1 MAKRGKESKK
11 LKIPFYP
18 KGSNK
23 DEYVEKNDY
32 IVNTLDEKLV
42 RDYTGYNFR
51 DIDDLEVFEFWL
63 LLRDSYI
70 YKLKQSEEGMKYLDK
85 CWILEQTKPDRQALR
100 EHFGK
105 AGN

>member
-1 MAKRGKESKK
+1 M
-11 LKIPFYP
+11 
-18 KGSNK
+18 
-23 DEYVEKNDY
+23 
-32 IVNTLDEKLV
+32 
-42 RDYTGYNFR
+42 
-51 DIDDLEVFEFWL
+51 FEFWL